1 MQGGSFQ
8 WYRDAIESV
17 LFAYFLKFGT
27 YYLSEALML
36 IMRIVLQ
43 HRYEHARAMKASI
56 VHHVGASEL
65 VLGIAQATS
74 PTFFLAEARDRV
86 QELIY
91 PNRKDMTPIMRSM
104 RSKANSI
111 NQSLRSRIVVTSM
124 KNIHQ

>member
-1 MQGGSFQ
+1 
-8 WYRDAIESV
+8 
-17 LFAYFLKFGT
+17 
-27 YYLSEALML
+27 
-36 IMRIVLQ
+36 MR
-43 HRYEHARAMKASI
+43 
-56 VHHVGASEL
+56 HVGASEL

-91 PNRKDMTPIMRSM
+91 PNRKDMTPIMRLM

-124 KNIHQ
+124 KNIHL